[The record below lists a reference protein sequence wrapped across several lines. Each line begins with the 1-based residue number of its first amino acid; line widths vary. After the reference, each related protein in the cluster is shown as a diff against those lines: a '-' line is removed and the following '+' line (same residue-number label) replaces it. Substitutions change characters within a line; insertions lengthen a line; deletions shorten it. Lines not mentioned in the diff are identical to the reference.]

1 MTAPDHCAHVA
12 AFYQR
17 RLKERRAKR
26 QPSPRIE
33 ARAYAYAERAIGI
46 Y

>member
-1 MTAPDHCAHVA
+1 MTSPDHCAHVA
-12 AFYQR
+12 EFYAR
-17 RLKERRAKR
+17 MLKERRTKR
-26 QPSPRIE
+26 QRSLRIE